1 MSSIEQLITPQY
13 VYSNIVEHLR
23 SQLNVGTL
31 NSTDLKDLQIVKV
44 EVAAFGSRYHFN
56 VEYTREEKQESS
68 MLLLSHPPKIAPP
81 KVEMVKRTIIGYL
94 EEKLEPGAQRPTFDF
109 QARFATED

>member
-31 NSTDLKDLQIVKV
+31 SSTALSNLQIIEV

-56 VEYTREEKQESS
+56 VDYTRMEEEQSS
-68 MLLLSHPPKIAPP
+68 IIALATPNP
-81 KVEMVKRTIIGYL
+81 RSNPVSVTRTVVGYL
-94 EEKLEPGAQRPTFDF
+94 EGTLEPGAQRPTFDF
-109 QARFATED
+109 QARFAIED

>member
-31 NSTDLKDLQIVKV
+31 NSSSLSNLVIDEV
-44 EVAAFGSRYHFN
+44 EIAAFGSRYHFS
-56 VEYTREEKQESS
+56 VEYERMEEQEASS
-68 MLLLSHPPKIAPP
+68 IIALAEPVKKLPPQL
-81 KVEMVKRTIIGYL
+81 VKHTIVGYL
-94 EEKLEPGAQRPTFDF
+94 EETLEPGATRPTFDY
-109 QARFATED
+109 QARLVVPD

>member
-31 NSTDLKDLQIVKV
+31 SSTALSNLQIVEV

-56 VEYTREEKQESS
+56 VDYTRMEEEQSS
-68 MLLLSHPPKIAPP
+68 IIALSTPNPRSNP
-81 KVEMVKRTIIGYL
+81 VSVTRTVVGYL
-94 EEKLEPGAQRPTFDF
+94 EETLEPGATRPTFNF
-109 QARFATED
+109 QARLAAED

>member
-31 NSTDLKDLQIVKV
+31 SSTALSNLQIVEV

-56 VEYTREEKQESS
+56 VDYTRMEEEQSS
-68 MLLLSHPPKIAPP
+68 IIALSTPNPRSNPVSVTHT
-81 KVEMVKRTIIGYL
+81 VVGYL
-94 EEKLEPGAQRPTFDF
+94 EETLEPGATRPTFNF
-109 QARFATED
+109 QARLATED

>member
-31 NSTDLKDLQIVKV
+31 SSTELSNLIITEV

-56 VEYTREEKQESS
+56 VDYTRVEEQQSS
-68 MLLLSHPPKIAPP
+68 IIALAVQATPRKDP
-81 KVEMVKRTIIGYL
+81 VSVTRTIVGYL
-94 EEKLEPGAQRPTFDF
+94 EETLEPGATRPTFNF
-109 QARFATED
+109 QARLSSDN

>member
-31 NSTDLKDLQIVKV
+31 SSTSLSNLLIVEV
-44 EVAAFGSRYHFN
+44 EVAAFGTRYHFN
-56 VEYTREEKQESS
+56 IDYERMEEKKTSS
-68 MLLLSHPPKIAPP
+68 IIALSEPTGRSVP
-81 KVEMVKRTIIGYL
+81 VLVKHTIVGYL
-94 EEKLEPGAQRPTFDF
+94 EETLEPGASRPTFDY
-109 QARFATED
+109 QAKLIDSD

>member
-31 NSTDLKDLQIVKV
+31 SSTDLKDLQITEV

-56 VEYTREEKQESS
+56 VDYTRIEEEKASI
-68 MLLLSHPPKIAPP
+68 IALTAPTNP
-81 KVEMVKRTIIGYL
+81 RKEPVSVTRTVVGYL
-94 EEKLEPGAQRPTFDF
+94 EETLEPGATRPTFNF

>member
-13 VYSNIVEHLR
+13 VYSNIIEHLR

-31 NSTDLKDLQIVKV
+31 SSTDLSNLQIIEV

-56 VEYTREEKQESS
+56 VDYTRVEEQQSS
-68 MLLLSHPPKIAPP
+68 IIALATPVSP
-81 KVEMVKRTIIGYL
+81 RKEPVTVTRTIVGYL
-94 EEKLEPGAQRPTFDF
+94 EEKLEPGAQRPTFDY
-109 QARFATED
+109 QARFAVED